1 MSYKAVM
8 VGKQQDLLEDMY
20 RGLSVLDSIIS
31 STIVEDLQKHISF
44 YKPVMLVACLSGD
57 VEDMCSM
64 FDQIQKDI
72 MDNNLAVIVI
82 GEKEELAR
90 HREHTT
96 NQADMYLDKSMK
108 KETLTEY
115 IEVFMAEREQEQVVM
130 QLLAEERAEK
140 YKQDRRKH
148 ILVVDDDPNVLAML
162 QEQLKADYNV
172 ATAVNGGLAL
182 KFLTK
187 KTVDLI
193 LLDYEMPVQS
203 GPQVMTIL
211 RNNESTKDIPIV
223 FLTGVKDTEKI
234 KKVLELKPQG
244 YLLKPIETTKLFEAI
259 DKVINGE

>member
-1 MSYKAVM
+1 
-8 VGKQQDLLEDMY
+8 
-20 RGLSVLDSIIS
+20 
-31 STIVEDLQKHISF
+31 
-44 YKPVMLVACLSGD
+44 
-57 VEDMCSM
+57 
-64 FDQIQKDI
+64 
-72 MDNNLAVIVI
+72 
-82 GEKEELAR
+82 
-90 HREHTT
+90 
-96 NQADMYLDKSMK
+96 
-108 KETLTEY
+108 
-115 IEVFMAEREQEQVVM
+115 
-130 QLLAEERAEK
+130 
-140 YKQDRRKH
+140 
-148 ILVVDDDPNVLAML
+148 ML